1 MPLPLLAALGT
12 AVADCRLLLF
22 VDDAELE
29 LVVVAVDDV
38 VFRAVLEELGDDL
51 PAYEAA
57 AA

>member
-1 MPLPLLAALGT
+1 VPLPLLAVLG
-12 AVADCRLLLF
+12 AGVADCRLLLF
-22 VDDAELE
+22 VDDAELA

>member
-1 MPLPLLAALGT
+1 MPLPLLAVLG
-12 AVADCRLLLF
+12 AGVADCRLLLF

-29 LVVVAVDDV
+29 PVVVAVDDV
-38 VFRAVLEELGDDL
+38 VFRAVLEELGDL

>member
-1 MPLPLLAALGT
+1 VPLPLLAVLG
-12 AVADCRLLLF
+12 AGVADRRLLLF

>member
-1 MPLPLLAALGT
+1 VPLPLLAVLG
-12 AVADCRLLLF
+12 AGVADCKLLLF

-29 LVVVAVDDV
+29 VVVVAVDVV
-38 VFRAVLEELGDDL
+38 VFRAVPDEPADDL